1 MIGNVPDPSWAFLDC
16 PPPIAFA
23 HRGAHLDVAENTWM
37 AFAAAA
43 ALGYR
48 YIETDV
54 RGTADGQVIICHDA
68 RARRLAGLSARV
80 SALTLAQLRAA
91 PAISDGAAQVPLLA
105 DVLAGFPGLRFN
117 IDVKDRAASELVPE
131 IIRRAGCSERVCI
144 TSFSWARLRR
154 VRKALAGQVC
164 TGAPV
169 AEFLRFLASPGS
181 FAATPQPAVL
191 QLPLSLH
198 GIQVVTGKLI
208 RNAHAAG
215 LPVHV
220 WTLNDLASIRAALD
234 LGADGIMTDQPLLL
248 KEELT
253 RRGQWPEARPPAA

>member
-1 MIGNVPDPSWAFLDC
+1 MIRSVPQPRWAYLDS
-16 PPPIAFA
+16 PWPIAFA
-23 HRGAHLDVAENTWM
+23 HRGAHLGVAENTWA
-37 AFAAAA
+37 AFEAAA

-68 RARRLAGLSARV
+68 RAQQIAGLSGRV

-91 PAISDGAAQVPLLA
+91 PAVTDPGGEVPLLA

-117 IDVKDRAASELVPE
+117 IDVKDWAAAGLVPA
-131 IIRRAGCSERVCI
+131 IIRRAGCYDRVCV
-144 TSFSWARLRR
+144 TSFSWWRLRR
-154 VRKALAGQVC
+154 VRAALAGRIC

-169 AEFLRFLASPGS
+169 AEVLRFLARPRS
-181 FAATPQPAVL
+181 FAGPGQPAVL

-198 GIQVVTGKLI
+198 GVQVVTARLI
-208 RNAHAAG
+208 RQAHAAG

-220 WTLNDLASIRAALD
+220 WTLNDLAGIRAALD
-234 LGADGIMTDQPLLL
+234 LGADGIMTDQPVLLRD
-248 KEELT
+248 ELT
-253 RRGQWPEARPPAA
+253 ARGLWH

>member
-1 MIGNVPDPSWAFLDC
+1 MPLSRWAFLDS

-37 AFAAAA
+37 AFEAAA

-68 RARRLAGLSARV
+68 RARRLTGLSGLV
-80 SALTLAQLRAA
+80 SGFTLAELRAA
-91 PAISDGAAQVPLLA
+91 PVVSDGAAEVPLLEE
-105 DVLAGFPGLRFN
+105 VLAGFPELLFN
-117 IDVKDRAASELVPE
+117 IDVKDRASAELVPG
-131 IIRRAGCSERVCI
+131 IIRQAGCYDRVFV
-144 TSFSWARLRR
+144 TSFSWRR
-154 VRKALAGQVC
+154 VRRVRAALAGQVC

-181 FAATPQPAVL
+181 LAGSAQPAAL
-191 QLPLSLH
+191 QLPLSLR
-198 GIQVVTGKLI
+198 GVQVVTANLI
-208 RNAHAAG
+208 RDAHAAG

-234 LGADGIMTDQPLLL
+234 MGADGIMTDQPVLL

-253 RRGQWPEARPPAA
+253 RRGAWH